1 VQKEILERNPAAKV
15 HVYAVWFSMIPT
27 DARAM
32 WRWGGGT
39 LTDSRVT
46 HFWDEQKLVGRW
58 FAEQVSPEDADGGIV
73 WDAYYL
79 YAPDAEWTAKPPAT
93 VTSGATVRA
102 RFDNLNQRMAPFLT
116 P

>member
-1 VQKEILERNPAAKV
+1 VQKEILEKNPNAKV
-15 HVYAVWFSMIPT
+15 QVYAIWFSMIPT

-46 HFWDEQKLVGRW
+46 HLWDAQKLVGRW
-58 FAEQVSPEDADGGIV
+58 FAENVSPDDADGGVV

-79 YAPDAEWTAKPPAT
+79 YPPGVEWTSNPPAT
-93 VTSGATVRA
+93 ISNGATVRSK
-102 RFDNLNQRMAPFLT
+102 FDELNQKVQPLLL